1 MQGFYFLITTAN
13 RCKRMSVRGDVCLSF
28 RSAAL
33 RHSLKLDGVS
43 SLSQSCRHVRARAAV
58 CPHWMLTVS
67 LLTLPSRSPPEA
79 CCYCRD
85 SLILTQLVLR
95 FLLCSC
101 FSVSL
106 SFCLLPSH
114 QSHGKADCTLF
125 VVCRYRLGVSGVRLF
140 VTSTYL

>member
-1 MQGFYFLITTAN
+1 MKVCERRLLELQISRSQTLSETRRRFQFEPKLSSRTSS
-13 RCKRMSVRGDVCLSF
+13 CCCMST
-28 RSAAL
+28 
-33 RHSLKLDGVS
+33 LDGDG
-43 SLSQSCRHVRARAAV
+43 
-58 CPHWMLTVS
+58 VS

-106 SFCLLPSH
+106 SFCFLPSH